1 MKHKK
6 LMLIAILFVSAIL
19 ATSAIAGIKD
29 NKVFKYLKGLS
40 DDTTALTAMLILTTI
55 LTQYISWYGAD
66 LILANPAVAGPNASP
81 AIANAVNSFL
91 YLLIPFYII
100 AFLITGIYFLFSQSP
115 EGRAKSKSM
124 FFKLIIS
131 MGAVFIALPLFQL
144 LLDVSQGIAQS
155 IFSIGGDYVN
165 IWAVFS
171 ATSALATTI
180 AALFMPLPSG
190 KLIAFL
196 FLLFIVLTL
205 IVIILILVMRY
216 LLVVLAAIVFPF
228 TLVLWLFEFP
238 YEKELGAKLMHHTIV
253 WIFTPVITATVIV
266 LTSVIAGGFYSQCGS
281 LLSSAVSGIGG
292 GVGYYLGGYGGAA
305 LGAGLPLLADSDCW
319 LSFFAGI
326 AATFLILAAPLMMY
340 GLMAWVGAGILFF
353 GWTSMAVPLTT
364 AAGGFGPVGLRYFG
378 FPGADVLLRIPGAEE
393 FLDKFAGLRP
403 LYGKDGRILGM
414 TTAVKGYYA
423 GEMPLGAPL
432 ILRGLGGGRGI
443 TPSTEVNAALY
454 GRGLRE
460 GETSWEAR
468 FFAHSK
474 EEGYRFWRPE
484 TVIPKLGPLA
494 VVAAGGVLAG
504 MGPLGIVTAGLKG
517 LWYEPGASFPLEG
530 EITLADGSKMLT
542 LAPKSLG
549 REFTP
554 EGLILAKAPN
564 LCRECYPEEYNI
576 LVNTPKG
583 HQRLAD
589 AMGVGVDKVPGKLAA
604 MNAPEGSPHA
614 PMPPPSTDAGEQLAA
629 EKKRKEAEERI
640 MKEFEKNREMIEK
653 ERLLERVKMEKG
665 PEAGKLKG
673 LDEIDKKYDTQ
684 LRRAEIGRDK
694 KLLKREPIRRRAE
707 IERQMP
713 EKIAEK
719 EKKGLDEFGSK
730 YPEEADYVKKRKERI
745 DKEVER
751 IRTSYKEHPTAAVER
766 RKAEITAEEISK
778 GTPEKEANAKADI
791 IAAAMIMGVPHWGAF
806 GQSARILSR
815 QAQLMHGLKN
825 FKVYTP
831 TPPKFPD
838 WARRRWESEEQ
849 KKRQ

>member
-1 MKHKK
+1 MKHRK
-6 LMLIAILFVSAIL
+6 LVLIAILFVLAIL
-19 ATSAIAGIKD
+19 TTNAIAGIKD

-144 LLDVSQGIAQS
+144 LLDISQGIAQS

-165 IWAVFS
+165 IGAVFS

-292 GVGYYLGGYGGAA
+292 TGGYFLGGYGGAA

-393 FLDKFAGLRP
+393 FLDKVAGLRT
-403 LYGKDGRILGM
+403 LKGQDGGILGM

-432 ILRGLGGGRGI
+432 IFKGVGTSRIARMLRIPDKEAMGTMPLYGPLATGRSPPL
-443 TPSTEVNAALY
+443 TDKVNAALY

-484 TVIPKLGPLA
+484 TVIPKLGPSA

-517 LWYEPGASFPLEG
+517 LWYEPGAPFPLEG
-530 EITLADGSKMLT
+530 EIPLADGSKMLT

-604 MNAPEGSPHA
+604 MNAPGGSPHA

-665 PEAGKLKG
+665 PEAGKVKG

-694 KLLKREPIRRRAE
+694 KLLEREPIRRRAE

-719 EKKGLDEFGSK
+719 EKKDLDEFGSK
-730 YPEEADYVKKRKERI
+730 YPEEGEYVKKRKERI

-751 IRTSYKEHPTAAVER
+751 IRTSYKEHPAAAEVRKTAALM
-766 RKAEITAEEISK
+766 T
-778 GTPEKEANAKADI
+778 
-791 IAAAMIMGVPHWGAF
+791 GVHWGAF
-806 GQSARILSR
+806 AQTARILAR
-815 QAQLMHGLKN
+815 QANLMHGLKN
-825 FKVYTP
+825 LKVYTP
-831 TPPKFPD
+831 TPPKVLD
-838 WARRRWESEEQ
+838 WVRRRWESEEQ